1 MPQKKTKKYHQKKQ
15 KRNTKN
21 NTTQFK
27 SIFDRTPT
35 PYPYSPYS
43 NNSSIYSYSPA
54 SVTPQVYSSSS
65 SSYPSSRPSSYSSYI
80 SPSPSTNDMIS
91 SSSAYVKAVSNDGKH
106 WHIDTDINGIKDHK
120 NLTNSQIMKLLS
132 YPASKQNLRS
142 QLLQQLQN
150 ISPLP
155 FQQNNIT
162 PNFSIPNIP
171 NIPIIKMYHSQEEPR
186 IRYIYK
192 RGCSNKPVMLNNLSP
207 LHEAEIVPDSSEKPI
222 HLVDVSLGADKG
234 ERGSINPLKKGRRR
248 NKSKKY
254 RKPRK

>member
-35 PYPYSPYS
+35 PYPYS

-54 SVTPQVYSSSS
+54 SVTPQVYSSPSYPP
-65 SSYPSSRPSSYSSYI
+65 SYPSTYSSYI
-80 SPSPSTNDMIS
+80 SPSPSTSTNDMIS

-106 WHIDTDINGIKDHK
+106 WHIDTDINGVKDHK

-132 YPASKQNLRS
+132 YPASKQNLKS

-171 NIPIIKMYHSQEEPR
+171 IIEMYHSQEEPR

-192 RGCSNKPVMLNNLSP
+192 RGCSNKPIMLNNLSP
-207 LHEAEIVPDSSEKPI
+207 LHEAKIVPSSSSESI
-222 HLVDVSLGADKG
+222 HLT
-234 ERGSINPLKKGRRR
+234 PLSKIKKTRK
-248 NKSKKY
+248 NKTKSKKQK
-254 RKPRK
+254 RKNK

>member
-35 PYPYSPYS
+35 PYPYS

-65 SSYPSSRPSSYSSYI
+65 S

-162 PNFSIPNIP
+162 PNFSIPDIP

-234 ERGSINPLKKGRRR
+234 ERGSINPLKKGRKR

>member
-1 MPQKKTKKYHQKKQ
+1 
-15 KRNTKN
+15 
-21 NTTQFK
+21 
-27 SIFDRTPT
+27 
-35 PYPYSPYS
+35 
-43 NNSSIYSYSPA
+43 
-54 SVTPQVYSSSS
+54 
-65 SSYPSSRPSSYSSYI
+65 
-80 SPSPSTNDMIS
+80 MIS

-106 WHIDTDINGIKDHK
+106 WHIDTDINGVKDHK

-171 NIPIIKMYHSQEEPR
+171 IIEMYHSQEEPR

-207 LHEAEIVPDSSEKPI
+207 LHEAEIIPSSTSESI
-222 HLVDVSLGADKG
+222 HLT
-234 ERGSINPLKKGRRR
+234 PLSKIKNTRK
-248 NKSKKY
+248 NKTKSKKQK
-254 RKPRK
+254 RKNK

>member
-15 KRNTKN
+15 KHNTKQKNNN

-35 PYPYSPYS
+35 PYPYS

-65 SSYPSSRPSSYSSYI
+65 RPSFRPSSYSSYSSPSP

-106 WHIDTDINGIKDHK
+106 WHVDTDINGVKDHK
-120 NLTNSQIMKLLS
+120 NLTNSQIMELLS

-150 ISPLP
+150 IPPLP
-155 FQQNNIT
+155 FQQ
-162 PNFSIPNIP
+162 P
-171 NIPIIKMYHSQEEPR
+171 NIPIIEMYHSQKEPR

-207 LHEAEIVPDSSEKPI
+207 LHEAEIIPSSSSESI
-222 HLVDVSLGADKG
+222 HL
-234 ERGSINPLKKGRRR
+234 IPLSKIKKIRKNKTKSKKQKRR
-248 NKSKKY
+248 NK
-254 RKPRK
+254 